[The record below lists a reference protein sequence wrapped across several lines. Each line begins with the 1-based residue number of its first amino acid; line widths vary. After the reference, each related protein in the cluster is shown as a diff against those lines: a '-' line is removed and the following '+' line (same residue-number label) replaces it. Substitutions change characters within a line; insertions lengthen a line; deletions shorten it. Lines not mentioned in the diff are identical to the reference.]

1 MDEVNKQTLMI
12 IFYEIEKNLKKAK
25 QFHDI
30 TDIFIY
36 IDFALSDVKKGMKLL
51 SEQENKQ
58 TEK

>member
-12 IFYEIEKNLKKAK
+12 IFNEIEKNLKKAK

-51 SEQENKQ
+51 SE
-58 TEK
+58 